1 MRRWRAAAAAACLAA
16 VAAVSAPSPPA
27 HADGDPCSDFLLSQ
41 PLCWPLNRPSQ
52 PQIDRVEKTLQY
64 AAKKGFL
71 VRVAVIASKQDL
83 GSNPEYFALP
93 EPYAKLLA
101 AEVQFAYK
109 GRILTVMQKGYGI
122 RNHNKPDPAEAKVLN
137 RVAKPANDQPNTLM
151 TSANEAIRKL
161 AAANGVKVPEFKVQ
175 AGSGPPVSTNT
186 DGSGGSSSSGTSTR
200 TFLLLLAGGLV
211 VLAVVIGGILF
222 WPAREEGEGEGE

>member
-16 VAAVSAPSPPA
+16 VAAASAPAPPA
-27 HADGDPCSDFLLSQ
+27 NADGDPCSDFLLSQ

-52 PQIDRVEKTLQY
+52 PQIDRVAKTLQY

-83 GSNPEYFALP
+83 GSNPEYFGLP

-122 RNHNKPDPAEAKVLN
+122 RNHNKPDPAEAKVLGH
-137 RVAKPANDQPNTLM
+137 VPKPADDQPDTLM
-151 TSANEAIRKL
+151 ASANEAIRKL
-161 AAANGVKVPEFKVQ
+161 AAASGVKVPEFKVQ
-175 AGSGPPVSTNT
+175 ASSSPPVSTNT
-186 DGSGGSSSSGTSTR
+186 DGSSSSSGTSTR

-211 VLAVVIGGILF
+211 VLAAVIGGILF
-222 WPAREEGEGEGE
+222 WPAREEGEGEGD